1 MQIARPT
8 TIALLVW
15 AACAWLCP
23 VNALAQPGG
32 GGGGDPAAA
41 VAVGADEVKIQVDQ
55 FGVARFARPG
65 EWVGVQVTVADA
77 AAQPR
82 EIALRLSIPD
92 PDGDIAQ
99 YTRVIASTPG
109 VRQSVWLYARLPFNA
124 DAFARLT
131 ITAHEAEAGARA
143 PAGAG
148 DTRAAAVG
156 GVGRLL
162 GSTNYGVQQWFP
174 VQDGAMLVVGRSPTG
189 LEMYGQPTGNG
200 GRFLAKG
207 HELTTV
213 LSGVGP
219 SALPDRWYGLSGLEA
234 LVWTASGQDGEPTQL
249 REPQAEAIREWV
261 LRGGHLIVIVPNVG
275 QQWLTPANPLLDIMP
290 RVRLERRE
298 GVNYS
303 AYRKLLRRDPAGND
317 PPAVFPRQAILH
329 TVEPE
334 AGARPGE
341 ADRILIGPDG
351 LSVVTRRQVGTGAVT
366 LIGLDLMNQAL
377 GIAGLEADIFWHR
390 VLGRRG
396 DLLSPPRLASLAN
409 GTSGARQ
416 YFDSRDEA
424 VLDRGIE
431 QLINKEGAAAA
442 GLLLAFVVFL
452 AYWAVAGPLS
462 FAYLKVRK
470 RTAWAWVV
478 FVGGCAFFTALAWG
492 GANLIKPR
500 AVEAKHLTLL
510 DHVYGQSVQRARS
523 WMSVLLPTYG
533 AMTVSVGDP
542 GEVVGGVPMHNAL
555 AAWAANTTGFGGS
568 QQTFNDARPYDVNA
582 RDARLIE
589 FPSRSTVKTVQAD
602 WAGGPRWA
610 MPMPAGAGQEPRL
623 IERAGA
629 GRTWDLSGVL
639 THDLPGPLNDATII
653 VVRSQLPHTRPIDG
667 QLLVNANAWS
677 VAGAWNPGQALDL
690 AQVTA
695 VKAGDTEVS
704 TSLAQY
710 IENRLK
716 FGGDRAGGGTLTSG
730 DLVYRM
736 EALALF
742 DVLHPPR
749 DFSSPGSLNVL
760 YQREATHAWD
770 VSRWMT
776 QPCVII
782 IGHVQDRPLPFPMRV
797 DGDELPSTGRTV
809 VRWVYPLAER
819 PPVYPAPS
827 AEEAVGAP

>member
-8 TIALLVW
+8 IIALLAW
-15 AACAWLCP
+15 AVGALA
-23 VNALAQPGG
+23 VAMNALAQPG
-32 GGGGDPAAA
+32 DPAAVA
-41 VAVGADEVKIQVDQ
+41 TAVGSDEVKIQVDQ

-65 EWVGVQVTVADA
+65 EWIGVQITVADA

-99 YTRVIASTPG
+99 YQRVIASTPG

-124 DAFARLT
+124 EAFSRLT
-131 ITAHEAEAGARA
+131 ITAHEAEPGT
-143 PAGAG
+143 G
-148 DTRAAAVG
+148 AVG
-156 GVGRLL
+156 GAGESRPASGLGRLL

-207 HELTTV
+207 HELTPV
-213 LSGVGP
+213 LSGVAP

-234 LVWTASGQDGEPTQL
+234 LVWTASGQDGEPAQL
-249 REPQAEAIREWV
+249 REPQAEALREWV
-261 LRGGHLIVIVPNVG
+261 MRGGHLIVVVPSVG
-275 QQWLTPANPLLDIMP
+275 QQWLSPANPLLDIMP
-290 RVRLERRE
+290 RVRIERRE
-298 GVNYS
+298 GVDYS
-303 AYRKLLRRDPAGND
+303 AYRKILRRDPTGND
-317 PPAVFPRQAILH
+317 PPAVFPRQAIVH

-334 AGARPGE
+334 QGAAQGE
-341 ADRILIGPDG
+341 ADRILVGPDG
-351 LSVVTRRQVGTGAVT
+351 FSVVTRRLVGTGAVT

-377 GIAGLEADIFWHR
+377 GIAGLEADVFWHR

-396 DLLSPPRLASLAN
+396 DLLSPPRLAALAG
-409 GTSGARQ
+409 GTTGSRQ
-416 YFDSRDEA
+416 YFDSRDES

-470 RTAWAWVV
+470 RTAWAWVM
-478 FVGGCAFFTALAWG
+478 FVGACALFTGLAWG

-510 DHVYGQSVQRARS
+510 DHVYGQNVQRARS

-533 AMTVSVGDP
+533 AMTVSVGEP
-542 GEVVGGVPMHNAL
+542 GEAVRGVTMHNAL
-555 AAWAANTTGFGGS
+555 AAWAANSTGIGGG
-568 QQTFNDARPYDVNA
+568 QQTFNDARTYVVNA
-582 RDARLIE
+582 RDARVIE

-623 IERAGA
+623 VERTGS
-629 GRTWDLSGVL
+629 GRNWDLTGVL
-639 THDLPGPLNDATII
+639 THDLPGPMTDVTII
-653 VVRSQLPHTRPIDG
+653 VVRSQLPHTRPIEG

-690 AQVTA
+690 SVVTA
-695 VKAGDTEVS
+695 VKAGETETS
-704 TSLAQY
+704 TSLTQY

-742 DVLHPPR
+742 DVLQPPK
-749 DFSSPGSLNVL
+749 DFSNPGSLNVL
-760 YQREATHAWD
+760 YQREATHTWD

-782 IGHVQDRPLPFPMRV
+782 LGHVQDQPLPFPMRV
-797 DGDELPSTGRTV
+797 DGDDLPSTGRTV
-809 VRWVYPLAER
+809 VRWVYPLGER
-819 PPVYPAPS
+819 PPAYPVDAP
-827 AEEAVGAP
+827 EGGG